1 MLYHWYLRYQMWK
14 ISKWRRENEKYLY
27 QLIQYRLLL
36 TKVQF
41 PAKLNTAHGEVAR
54 MQIDCRRRNSGNSA
68 LVFQHLSFQSY
79 NLIHQQEHNT
89 VDWRT
94 FVKNTAKLRRKM
106 IFFYSISLKYT
117 TQARSNKNQMFL
129 GLKYIPA

>member
-1 MLYHWYLRYQMWK
+1 MGKLHVCKSTVVDEIQG
-14 ISKWRRENEKYLY
+14 IQHFFPAFIVSKYNTKY
-27 QLIQYRLLL
+27 
-36 TKVQF
+36 KVQY
-41 PAKLNTAHGEVAR
+41 K
-54 MQIDCRRRNSGNSA
+54 
-68 LVFQHLSFQSY
+68 
-79 NLIHQQEHNT
+79 EHNT

-106 IFFYSISLKYT
+106 IFSYSISLKYT

>member
-1 MLYHWYLRYQMWK
+1 MK
-14 ISKWRRENEKYLY
+14 
-27 QLIQYRLLL
+27 L

-68 LVFQHLSFQSY
+68 LFFQHLSFQSY
-79 NLIHQQEHNT
+79 NFIHQQEHNT

-106 IFFYSISLKYT
+106 IFSYSISLKYT

-129 GLKYIPA
+129 GLKYKPA